1 VKRTAYVWAALGAL
15 ALLGAT
21 LWRHGRTRGIGI
33 DRPKGVPVSETALW
47 VSGDKPATIFVRVL
61 VPSVGE
67 VQTLPA
73 LIHRSQSRLDQMKQS
88 VLAYLNAAGNP
99 KARSLA
105 PKGSVLNEMYLT
117 DAGTAAVDLSVP
129 LDPEFGFTEE
139 ARFVEG
145 LNHALL
151 QNFQEIKRV
160 RILNDGRESG
170 TLTGHYALGTYE
182 NLTNTSPGKKPD
194 E

>member
-1 VKRTAYVWAALGAL
+1 VKRTVLIRVALGLL
-15 ALLGAT
+15 AVLGAI
-21 LWRHGRTRGIGI
+21 LWRHERMRGFGG
-33 DRPKGVPVSETALW
+33 DRPKPAPVSESGLW

-88 VLAYLNAAGNP
+88 VLAYLNAAGNS

-105 PKGSVLNEMYLT
+105 PKGTVLNEMYLT

-129 LDPEFGFTEE
+129 LDPEFGFMEE
-139 ARFVEG
+139 AQFVEG

-151 QNFQEIKRV
+151 QNFEEIKRV

-170 TLTGHYALGTYE
+170 TLTGHFALGTYE